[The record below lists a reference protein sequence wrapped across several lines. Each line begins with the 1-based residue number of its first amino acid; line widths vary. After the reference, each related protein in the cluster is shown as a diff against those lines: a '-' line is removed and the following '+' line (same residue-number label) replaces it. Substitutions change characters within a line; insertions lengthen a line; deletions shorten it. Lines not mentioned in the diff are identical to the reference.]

1 MLKGGDEM
9 NDQTILEYDETGAEK
24 WRGVFDVCTPQEC
37 ADIFQKPVRNGNII
51 YYPNTSK

>member
-1 MLKGGDEM
+1 M
-9 NDQTILEYDETGAEK
+9 NDPKILEYDETGAEK
-24 WRGVFDVCTPQEC
+24 WQGIFDVCTPQEC